1 MLETVAPGHYRLQG
15 KFTMQE
21 GTGVLRQLLALASDK
36 HSRLHQLDL
45 DVGAL
50 EAADS
55 VLLAAILAV
64 ARQVEKQN
72 GKLRIT
78 GLSDSMRG
86 LARVYGVDTL
96 IERYQ
101 LHS

>member
-15 KFTMQE
+15 KFTMQD
-21 GTGVLRQLLALASDK
+21 GTDTLRQLLELGSSDP
-36 HSRLHQLDL
+36 RLQQLDL

-55 VLLAAILAV
+55 MLLAAILAV
-64 ARQVEKQN
+64 ARQVEKQK
-72 GKLRIT
+72 GKLLVT
-78 GLSDSMRG
+78 GLSDSMSG
-86 LARVYGVDTL
+86 LARVYGIDTL

-101 LHS
+101 PHS